1 MRGTLLVLLIAL
13 VAAGCET
20 SPFQKKPSSE
30 LTPLDPIESTP
41 LDSATTTTSTPS
53 SSVAEAPIPPET
65 GLLMAVEQRFSDIPL
80 PANARQ
86 IPERSYVFESGT
98 LQVGRMVYISKAAMT
113 ELAQF
118 YIKQL
123 PTAEWTRESLT
134 ESDRVHM
141 VFTKPGKRLDIE
153 IVEQGV
159 SRPRMMIINL
169 QPVAKDGGL

>member
-1 MRGTLLVLLIAL
+1 LAVT
-13 VAAGCET
+13 GCQT
-20 SPFQKKPSSE
+20 SPFQSKKSDE

-41 LDSATTTTSTPS
+41 LESDKTAPS
-53 SSVAEAPIPPET
+53 KPAAEGVEAPIPPES

-80 PANARQ
+80 PANVRQ

-98 LQVGRMVYISKAAMT
+98 LQVGRMVYVSKAAMT

-123 PTAEWTRESLT
+123 PSADWTRESLT
-134 ESDRVHM
+134 ETDRVRM

-153 IVEQGV
+153 IAEQGM
-159 SRPRMMIINL
+159 SRPRMLIINL
-169 QPVAKDGGL
+169 QPVSKDGGL